1 MDVWTVLRCPRHPN
15 GPPLGTPAGMALYCP
30 LCRHAYQV
38 WDGIPDLVVPQEPQ
52 QSYLEAEARQWD
64 EQAWRYEEERD
75 RDSVYMA
82 GIQAAAQAL
91 AVQAPE
97 LILDAGCGT
106 GLTIRQYVQP
116 GLRVVGFDLSLNSL
130 RQIQRTAL
138 AETVGLVRGDL
149 ANLPFADAT
158 FDKVLCANTLQHVP
172 TLEQRRRCIGELA
185 RVARPE
191 ARVVVTAHNFSSSKK
206 HGGWRK
212 EGSASSP
219 SGSVQY
225 IYRYEAA
232 EFRTLLATALVVDRV
247 FGAGFPLPYRFK
259 LSPLSCTLERL
270 LRRLPM
276 NECWGNLLVGV
287 CHRSSA
293 QASSAALARLPSG
306 YRPSATT

>member
-1 MDVWTVLRCPRHPN
+1 MHVWAVSRCPRHPR

-30 LCRHAYQV
+30 LCRHAYRV
-38 WDGIPDLVVPQEPQ
+38 WNGIPDLVPQ
-52 QSYLEAEARQWD
+52 QPQQDFLEAETRQWD
-64 EQAWRYEEERD
+64 EHASRYEDERA

-82 GIQAAAQAL
+82 GVEA
-91 AVQAPE
+91 AVQVLAARAPE
-97 LILDAGCGT
+97 LVLDAGCGT

-116 GLRVVGFDLSLNSL
+116 GLRVVGLDLSLNSL
-130 RQIQRTAL
+130 RQIQRTAP
-138 AETVGLVRGDL
+138 AESVGLVRGDL

-172 TLEQRRRCIGELA
+172 TLEQRRRCLGELA
-185 RVARPE
+185 RVARPA
-191 ARVVVTAHNFSSSKK
+191 ARVVVTAHNFSISKK

-212 EGSASSP
+212 EGSAGSS

-232 EFRTLLATALVVDRV
+232 EFRELLLAGGLVMDRV

-259 LSPLSCTLERL
+259 LSPLSRIIERL

-276 NECWGNLLVGV
+276 NECW
-287 CHRSSA
+287 
-293 QASSAALARLPSG
+293 
-306 YRPSATT
+306 